1 MPSGWVW
8 QHADWEGRTSGAA
21 AALTLAQSR
30 SSDAAALSTA
40 SLLLSQTPVFLNAAV
55 LVSAS
60 LLLASLMLFVD
71 HIPALQVC
79 AEYQELLAR
88 YPYEP
93 GTLTHLLVANWNAYE
108 VSLLAHPVVTK
119 TFIGAAIYAAG
130 DWSAQ
135 VAAA

>member
-1 MPSGWVW
+1 MLTIAAAAAIAVSSPSTGAVRHVPKSGVGRQPWADVGPTGWVW
-8 QHADWEGRTSGAA
+8 QHADWEGRTSGTA

-60 LLLASLMLFVD
+60 LLLVSLMLFVD

-79 AEYQELLAR
+79 AEY
-88 YPYEP
+88 
-93 GTLTHLLVANWNAYE
+93 
-108 VSLLAHPVVTK
+108 
-119 TFIGAAIYAAG
+119 
-130 DWSAQ
+130 
-135 VAAA
+135 